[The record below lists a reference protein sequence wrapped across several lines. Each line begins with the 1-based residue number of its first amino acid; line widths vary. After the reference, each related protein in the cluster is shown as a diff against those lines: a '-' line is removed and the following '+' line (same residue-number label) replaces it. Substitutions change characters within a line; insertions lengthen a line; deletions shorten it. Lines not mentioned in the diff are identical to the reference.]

1 MAIVIDVEFHA
12 LIPPLRPEEYEQ
24 LASSLQREGCR
35 DRLVTWHGLLLDG
48 HHRYEI
54 CQRLGIPFKTVEVSG
69 IESRQDAIDWLYEN
83 QLGRRNLTDAAF
95 SYFLGKSY
103 EARKRRVGNPHL
115 NSVTVA
121 ELTETAEQLAHERN
135 VSPRTVERAAEFARH
150 VDMIASAHPEARQ
163 LLLSD
168 EPGLTRDEVRQI
180 AELPEAD
187 LQLAATAIGQGV
199 SGADVIH
206 GYAEK
211 SLSAARS
218 GCRHRGQGAGW
229 E

>member
-135 VSPRTVERAAEFARH
+135 VSPRTVERAAEFAR
-150 VDMIASAHPEARQ
+150 MSI
-163 LLLSD
+163 
-168 EPGLTRDEVRQI
+168 
-180 AELPEAD
+180 
-187 LQLAATAIGQGV
+187 
-199 SGADVIH
+199 
-206 GYAEK
+206 
-211 SLSAARS
+211 
-218 GCRHRGQGAGW
+218 
-229 E
+229 